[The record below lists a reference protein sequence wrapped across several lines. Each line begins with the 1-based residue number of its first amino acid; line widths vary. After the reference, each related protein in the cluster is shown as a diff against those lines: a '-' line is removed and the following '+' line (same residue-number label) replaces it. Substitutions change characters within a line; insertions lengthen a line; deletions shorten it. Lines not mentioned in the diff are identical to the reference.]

1 MNNNVF
7 FFWLTCIAAIK
18 HTLRRILVRPVQ
30 FAAKCRLAYTFI
42 ITSAFI
48 LCSFIADAQQTRLII
63 RADDMGITH
72 ATNNACRDA
81 FIKGVAKSVEIM
93 APSPWFLE
101 AVKYLNENPGYDVG
115 IHLAITSEWNNL
127 KWRPLTYAPSLTDS
141 DGYFYPTIWNGSP
154 DLPSLHDNHPN
165 FAEAEKELHAQIDLV
180 KKHLPQL
187 SHISTHMGFDDSYP
201 ELKKIVGKLSKE
213 YNLPITQSPDVLD
226 FPGDETMRTD
236 NKAARE
242 KAFITQLPKLEKG
255 RTYLF
260 VLHPCY
266 NTQEMETVVSGSYT
280 NVATVRDADA
290 SLVMSKKV
298 KAALKKYNIELI
310 SVKDYFEF
318 AR

>member
-1 MNNNVF
+1 MNNNNVF
-7 FFWLTCIAAIK
+7 FFWFTCIAAIK

-30 FAAKCRLAYTFI
+30 VAAKCRLAYTFI
-42 ITSAFI
+42 ITSVFI

-63 RADDMGITH
+63 RADDMGI
-72 ATNNACRDA
+72 
-81 FIKGVAKSVEIM
+81 
-93 APSPWFLE
+93 
-101 AVKYLNENPGYDVG
+101 
-115 IHLAITSEWNNL
+115 HLAITSEWNNL
-127 KWRPLTYAPSLTDS
+127 KWRSLTHAPSLTDS
-141 DGYFYPTIWNGSP
+141 NGYFYPTIRNGSP

-165 FAEAEKELHAQIDLV
+165 FAEAEKELRAQIELV
-180 KKHLPQL
+180 KKHLPKL
-187 SHISTHMGFDDSYP
+187 SHISTHMGFDDSHP
-201 ELKKIVGKLSKE
+201 ELKKIVGKLSRE
-213 YNLPITQSPDVLD
+213 YNLPITQSPAVLD
-226 FPGDETMRTD
+226 FPEDETMRTD

-298 KAALKKYNIELI
+298 KAALKKYIIELI